1 LIERNQT
8 KLTNDLKY
16 SSNLFSFFCL
26 LFLCTG
32 VFALYTEAYLIAA
45 IPFIVLIC
53 YAAWQQSAVS
63 LYLLLFSISFSIEF
77 QFSTSLG
84 TDIPDEPLMLLVS
97 FIFLA
102 YWLYYPSAISKK
114 LWQHPIF
121 LLLLLCVGWSVI
133 AALFSSHT
141 LISFKYLLAKTW
153 YIGAFLIAP
162 LILFK
167 NENKIR
173 KASVY
178 LTVGI
183 VAAAF
188 IALVRHYPYQFRF
201 AFIND
206 ALQPFFRNHV
216 NYAALLVCS
225 VPLLLGSFQLSK
237 TQKQKLLISISLLI
251 VLTAL
256 FFSYSRGAWLA
267 LLAGVLSYWL
277 IKKKLLIASYI
288 AAILI
293 VLASVFWLRQ
303 NDHYLKYANDFKTT
317 IFHKNFSEH
326 IIATYKLKDV
336 STAER
341 FYRWVAGARMIK
353 DNAAVGFGPGTF
365 YYHYKS
371 YGLPAFKTWVSDNED
386 HSTVHN
392 YFLLTAIE
400 QGIPGLVFLLFLF
413 GCLLYYAQYLYH
425 RTKILFY
432 KTTSLI
438 TGILVVMILSLNLL
452 SDLIETDK
460 IGSIF
465 FLCMAVLIATDI
477 NTRKQQ
483 PSDFPSHI

>member
-1 LIERNQT
+1 M
-8 KLTNDLKY
+8 TNEIKY
-16 SSNLFSFFCL
+16 NRNLFSFFCL
-26 LFLCTG
+26 LFACTEAL
-32 VFALYTEAYLIAA
+32 ALYTQTFLIAI
-45 IPFIVLIC
+45 IPFFVLAC
-53 YAAWQQSAVS
+53 YAAWQYRFAAF
-63 LYLLLFSISFSIEF
+63 LILLFSISFSIEY
-77 QFSTSLG
+77 QFSSSLG
-84 TDIPDEPLMLLVS
+84 ADIPDEPLMLLVS

-102 YWLYYPSAISKK
+102 YWLYYPSVLSKK
-114 LWQHPIF
+114 IWQHPIL

-133 AALFSSHT
+133 ATLFSSHT
-141 LISFKYLLAKTW
+141 LISFKYLLAKSW
-153 YIGAFLIAP
+153 YIGAFLMAP
-162 LILFK
+162 FILFK
-167 NENKIR
+167 NEKNIR
-173 KASVY
+173 RATAS

-188 IALVRHYPYQFRF
+188 IALARHYPYQFRF
-201 AFIND
+201 AYIND

-216 NYAALLVCS
+216 NYAALLVCAA
-225 VPLLLGSFQLSK
+225 PLLLGCFQLSK
-237 TQKQKLLISISLLI
+237 TKKEKSLICIGFVI
-251 VLTAL
+251 VFAAL

-267 LLAGVLSYWL
+267 LLFGVISYGL
-277 IKKKLLIASYI
+277 IKKKLLLAAYI
-288 AAILI
+288 TAILI

-303 NDHYLKYANDFKTT
+303 NDHYLKFSNDFKTT

-326 IIATYKLKDV
+326 LIATYKLKDV

-400 QGIPGLVFLLFLF
+400 QGIPGLIFLLLLF

-425 RTKILFY
+425 RTNILFY

-438 TGILVVMILSLNLL
+438 TGILVVMILTLNLL

-465 FLCMAVLIATDI
+465 FLSMAVLMATDI
-477 NTRKQQ
+477 NTQKQ
-483 PSDFPSHI
+483 PTSDFSPHM